1 MIHRYGL
8 TSGTDSFV
16 DNNRN
21 NTFTIN
27 INPDNSYY
35 TYSRAFDK
43 VEEFEFVEKKRKPH
57 HAKKKKG
64 WEI

>member
-1 MIHRYGL
+1 MINYET
-8 TSGTDSFV
+8 TSGTDSFFYKHNA
-16 DNNRN
+16 DNV
-21 NTFTIN
+21 TIS
-27 INPDNSYY
+27 INSDNSYY

-64 WEI
+64 WEW